1 MSAKKC
7 TFTIQE
13 LYGCEIYSIT
23 HCTGRGEGGHGNSH
37 SVCNCLLLLRAKNVK
52 KLLLFCVQ
60 NSLQNISGEKTHIM
74 PPLFGKLTLT

>member
-1 MSAKKC
+1 MSVKYILSHTALVEGKGVMEIHTMYE
-7 TFTIQE
+7 TFF
-13 LYGCEIYSIT
+13 
-23 HCTGRGEGGHGNSH
+23 
-37 SVCNCLLLLRAKNVK
+37 LLLRAKNVK